1 MWRALKSRLWQ
12 RKHLPKYTFAMSLP
26 EERDVMTKTMTFA
39 SKGELKAVIDPKGPF
54 DFTTDGVRQAF
65 RLQESRH
72 IQGKVVIQ
80 VSKDVE

>member
-1 MWRALKSRLWQ
+1 
-12 RKHLPKYTFAMSLP
+12 
-26 EERDVMTKTMTFA
+26 MTFA
-39 SKGELKAVIDPKGPF
+39 SKGELKAVIDPNGPF

-80 VSKDVE
+80 VSKDVELM